1 VPDNS
6 EITALICYIDVV
18 LIDSCS
24 IVSPRVDK
32 GGAGR

>member
-18 LIDSCS
+18 WIDSCS
-24 IVSPRVDK
+24 IVSPRVAK
-32 GGAGR
+32 GGAEE

>member
-18 LIDSCS
+18 SISSCS
-24 IVSPRVDK
+24 IIGLRVDK
-32 GGAGR
+32 GGTGE

>member
-24 IVSPRVDK
+24 IVSH
-32 GGAGR
+32 GRQMRRKE

>member
-1 VPDNS
+1 VRDNS
-6 EITALICYIDVV
+6 EITALICYTDVV